1 MEELLYYFEI
11 TGKKEETEIANELFA
26 SLDIDYSAKTDVDKG
41 ISNFTFYSNSKE
53 EAEHKY
59 DIITAAIRSWHDLEL
74 ELCLSKISTLKKED
88 WTEVWKRFF
97 KIQHISEKV
106 VIKASWLEYTPKP
119 GQIIVEIDPGMS
131 FGTGSHE
138 TTQCCLQMLEK
149 LSIKMKNEKSLLD
162 AGCGSGILS
171 IAAKKLGFEPI
182 YAFDHDHESVLA
194 SKENFERNDIKSKD
208 INISQA
214 DIAQYKPNRQFDFV
228 VANII
233 SSVLTANRDNLIS
246 WVKPGGKLLLAGILR
261 TEYDRIRNIFLDSKK
276 ITEISSYT
284 EKEWTGALFIKNIE

>member
-1 MEELLYYFEI
+1 MEELLYFFEI
-11 TGKKEETEIANELFA
+11 TGIKEETEIVNELMA
-26 SLDIDYSAKTDVDKG
+26 SLEIDYCAKTDVDKG

-59 DIITAAIRSWHDLEL
+59 NIVTAAIRSWDDLEL
-74 ELCLSKISTLKKED
+74 ELSIGKISTLKKED

-106 VIKASWLEYTPKP
+106 VIKASWLDYTPKP
-119 GQIIVEIDPGMS
+119 GQIVIEIDPGMS

-149 LSIKMKNEKSLLD
+149 LSETSGEKSLLD

-171 IAAKKLGFEPI
+171 IAADELGFKPI
-182 YAFDHDHESVLA
+182 YAFDYDHESVLA
-194 SKENFERNDIKSKD
+194 SKENFARNGIKQEN

-214 DIAQYKPNRQFDFV
+214 DIAEYKPNRQFDYV

-246 WVKPGGKLLLAGILR
+246 WVKPGGYLLLAGILR
-261 TEYDRIRNIFLDSKK
+261 TEYDRIKNTFLDSKK
-276 ITEISSYT
+276 IIEISSYT
-284 EKEWTGALFIKNIE
+284 EKEWTGAIFVKKAE